1 MRYHLAQLKAMA
13 EEAQTSVF
21 RVTANCEAEVE
32 MLTGAL
38 EMSNRYPEPRIG

>member
-38 EMSNRYPEPRIG
+38 EMSNRYPEPRID